1 VLLICA
7 LCSSCNADEKFY
19 SSCRSGD
26 IQGIQSFIESGLPV
40 SSRDSK
46 GNSCIVIASGRGQT
60 EAIKLLLSYG
70 ATPEDSTQ
78 LGIFEGKTC
87 LGWASSQGRLEAVD
101 LLMRSG
107 ADPQRAPEAGVFAG
121 KSALMWAA
129 SQGRLPVV
137 KVLLAAGVDVDYTS
151 GSGNFQGKSALM
163 WASSQGRVE
172 TVQALLE
179 AGSDVN
185 AVDVDSVSAL
195 MWAAGSEAAGD
206 EGHKK
211 GLFERA
217 NKGHVQ
223 VVQLLLKYGAQPD
236 MRDKDGITAIMF
248 ACYHG
253 HFGAVQK
260 LLIEGSNADFMSREG
275 KTALQ
280 LARSSGH
287 DSSAQIIIR
296 GPNFMNSTLEELTDL
311 SACGWLLSV
320 LRAPAGTGIIVDRAF
335 KDLAHRPQHSIED
348 SCNVL
353 RESGLAH
360 SMKDLLLVVHG
371 SSVQEVLERLGT
383 GAFAANVRAKLQLTT
398 LYSQFSSLIA
408 LETRYPV
415 ANANDSECPA
425 PSSCPAADA
434 TQGDPRR
441 G

>member
-1 VLLICA
+1 MSRGYLLRKRLLIPWVLLICA

-107 ADPQRAPEAGVFAG
+107 ADPQRAPEAGVFA
-121 KSALMWAA
+121 
-129 SQGRLPVV
+129 
-137 KVLLAAGVDVDYTS
+137 
-151 GSGNFQGKSALM
+151 GKSALM